1 MKSLLSVSQ
10 NNSIGRD
17 RKEHYILNNHY
28 GLEFF
33 LRMSI
38 GMESKTATV
47 QWLVNINEGR
57 LIEFPR

>member
-38 GMESKTATV
+38 GMEGTTTNV
-47 QWLVNINEGR
+47 QWLVNINVGR
-57 LIEFPR
+57 DGKFPR